1 MVTGEER
8 GVHLS
13 GSGYSE
19 LHSLAL
25 HCSNPSSRTHSAR
38 DSLLKSFKL
47 FPREALDIKYSP
59 HHCVNQCFINI
70 IRGIQKEPFH
80 FYHFN
85 PYTASFWRNDM
96 VVAWSRRDR
105 NSWRRLW
112 IFLEAT
118 EWRTDFQRPSSW
130 KAHDLGVTINFEN
143 FVQLPRTS
151 RRSKSRKLA
160 RNRSWNKIYW
170 KFDKKF
176 TFSSLLLPS
185 YFL

>member
-38 DSLLKSFKL
+38 DSLLESLKL
-47 FPREALDIKYSP
+47 FPREALDIKCTP
-59 HHCVNQCFINI
+59 HPYVNRYYPRDSKEAFLV
-70 IRGIQKEPFH
+70 RSIQLQLGEMI
-80 FYHFN
+80 
-85 PYTASFWRNDM
+85 SEM
-96 VVAWSRRDR
+96 VQAWSRRDC
-105 NSWRRLW
+105 NSWRRLR